1 MIWSFQDKDYN
12 NNNREKVEH
21 QTELPAAPLIV
32 SRETFSKG
40 EWWVTQCFKIYK
52 NKYTI
57 FGNCLKIYFLKVR
70 TKAILFGSLFY
81 SPSAFE
87 TVVLLSPK

>member
-12 NNNREKVEH
+12 NNNRGKVEH

-40 EWWVTQCFKIYK
+40 EWC
-52 NKYTI
+52 
-57 FGNCLKIYFLKVR
+57 GLHSALKFVK
-70 TKAILFGSLFY
+70 KSILFWGIASKYF
-81 SPSAFE
+81 F
-87 TVVLLSPK
+87 